1 MNLRTP
7 LTLAAIRRGRFHVQ
21 TVDLDL
27 RGSFVTPRRIEG
39 RLDLR
44 SDYSPCETTG
54 IGYHAIRR

>member
-1 MNLRTP
+1 MLGVK
-7 LTLAAIRRGRFHVQ
+7 IRRGRFRVQ